1 MTLFYRNKEI
11 EKKYFSKE
19 EVIRNIKENIEEK
32 SPRWK
37 IIDSYNILNFKQDE
51 INIPD
56 LLCIRSVNINKEISI
71 EDNVFSHYRR
81 TVPSTYQIL
90 VGVYITPTL
99 DDIYHFSH
107 NLWRSINVDSADL
120 LFMKLNEEQ

>member
-19 EVIRNIKENIEEK
+19 EVIRNIKENMEEK

-99 DDIYHFSH
+99 DDIYHFSN
-107 NLWRSINVDSADL
+107 NLWRSINVDSAEL
-120 LFMKLNEEQ
+120 LFMKLNEEE

>member
-19 EVIRNIKENIEEK
+19 EVIRNIKENMEEK

-56 LLCIRSVNINKEISI
+56 LLCIRSVSINKEISI

-81 TVPSTYQIL
+81 TVPSNYQIL
-90 VGVYITPTL
+90 VGVYIIPDLNDT
-99 DDIYHFSH
+99 YQFSH

-120 LFMKLNEEQ
+120 FFMKLNEEE